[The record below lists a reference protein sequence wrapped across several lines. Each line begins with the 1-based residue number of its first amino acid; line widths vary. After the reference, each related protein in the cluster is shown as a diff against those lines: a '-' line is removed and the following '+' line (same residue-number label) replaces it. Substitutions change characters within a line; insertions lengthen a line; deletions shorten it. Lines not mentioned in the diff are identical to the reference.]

1 MTSLSD
7 ILTTQKNGVIALNN
21 LFSALSFLNPSATS
35 ATVTTPTLVLSG
47 AGRLLSFSVVVAG
60 SGVGTIHNAGA
71 LAGNT
76 AGNALVAVPAVVGVY
91 TANMIFTSGLLIV
104 PGTGQ
109 SINVTYSR
117 G

>member
-1 MTSLSD
+1 MASLDD

-21 LFSALSFLNPSATS
+21 LFSAISFPNPAFTS
-35 ATVTTPTLVLSG
+35 ATVTAPTLILTG
-47 AGRLLSFSVVVAG
+47 AGRLLSFAVVVAG
-60 SGVGTIHNAGA
+60 SGTGTIHNAGA

-76 AGNALVAVPAVVGVY
+76 AANALVATPATIGVY
-91 TANMIFTSGLLIV
+91 PVSMIFSNGLLIV